1 MDVGKR
7 GDLGETK
14 AMWNDLKTTILLA
27 GLTGLLLVFGDA
39 YAGQQGMVFALVLAA
54 VMNLGSYFFSDKIAL
69 AMSGAQPI
77 ARDANP
83 RLYQIVERL
92 AAKANIPVPK
102 IYFIPTD
109 SPNAFATGR
118 NPHHASVAVTRGILE
133 ICDDEE
139 IEGVL
144 AHELGHVRN
153 RDILISAVVATIA
166 GAITMLARMV
176 YYAELFGLG
185 GGRSNDRRGGVLSA
199 LVMMIVAPL
208 AAMVIQLAIS
218 RSREYEADATG
229 ARITGNPQGLA
240 RALDKIDKWSKRIP
254 MQASPSMAHLFI
266 IQPLTTGEVFSSL
279 FSTHPP
285 IRKRIERLIGRDF
298 V

>member
-1 MDVGKR
+1 
-7 GDLGETK
+7 
-14 AMWNDLKTTILLA
+14 MWNNFKTTILLA
-27 GLTGLLLVFGDA
+27 GLTGLLLAIGQLWGGQRGMMIALIF
-39 YAGQQGMVFALVLAA
+39 AG
-54 VMNLGSYFFSDKIAL
+54 VMNLGTYFFSDKIAL
-69 AMSGAQPI
+69 SMSGAQPI
-77 ARDANP
+77 SREENP
-83 RLYQIVERL
+83 RIYQIVERL
-92 AAKANIPVPK
+92 AAKANIPAPK

-118 NPHHASVAVTRGILE
+118 NPSHASVAVTRGILE
-133 ICDDEE
+133 ICEDDE

-144 AHELGHVRN
+144 AHELGHVKN
-153 RDILISAVVATIA
+153 RDILISAVAATVA
-166 GAITMLARMV
+166 GAITMIARMV
-176 YYAELFGLG
+176 YYAELFGFG
-185 GGRSNDRRGGVLSA
+185 GGRSDSRRGGALSA
-199 LVMMIVAPL
+199 LAMMIVAPL
-208 AAMVIQLAIS
+208 AAMLIQLAIS

-229 ARITGNPQGLA
+229 AAITGNPQGLA

-254 MQASPSMAHLFI
+254 LQVSPSMAHMFI

>member
-1 MDVGKR
+1 
-7 GDLGETK
+7 
-14 AMWNDLKTTILLA
+14 MWNNLKTTILLA
-27 GLTGLLLVFGDA
+27 AMTGLLLA
-39 YAGQQGMVFALVLAA
+39 IGQLWGGQRGLMFALVLAG

-69 AMSGAQPI
+69 KMSGAKPI
-77 ARDANP
+77 ARDENP

-102 IYFIPTD
+102 IYYIPTD

-118 NPHHASVAVTRGILE
+118 NPNHASVAVTAGILE

-144 AHELGHVRN
+144 AHELGHVKN
-153 RDILISAVVATIA
+153 RDILISAVVATLA
-166 GAITMLARMV
+166 GAITLIARMA
-176 YYAELFGLG
+176 YWGELFGGFG
-185 GGRSNDRRGGVLSA
+185 GGRSDDRRGGGIFSA
-199 LVMMIVAPL
+199 LAMMILAPF
-208 AAMVIQLAIS
+208 AAMLIQLAIS

-229 ARITGNPQGLA
+229 AHITGNPQGLA
-240 RALDKIDKWSKRIP
+240 RALGKIDQWSKRIP
-254 MQASPSMAHLFI
+254 MRASPSMAHMYI
-266 IQPLTTGEVFSSL
+266 CQPLTTGEVFSSL

>member
-1 MDVGKR
+1 
-7 GDLGETK
+7 
-14 AMWNDLKTTILLA
+14 MWNNLKTTILLA
-27 GLTGLLLVFGDA
+27 GMTGLLLA
-39 YAGQQGMVFALVLAA
+39 IGQLWGGERGLMFALVLAA

-69 AMSGAQPI
+69 KMSGAQPI
-77 ARDANP
+77 AREDGP
-83 RLYQIVERL
+83 RIYQIVERL
-92 AAKANIPVPK
+92 AAKASIPVPK
-102 IYFIPTD
+102 IYMIPTD

-118 NPHHASVAVTRGILE
+118 NPNHASVAVTRGILD

-144 AHELGHVRN
+144 AHELGHVKN
-153 RDILISAVVATIA
+153 RDILISAVVATLA
-166 GAITMLARMV
+166 GAITMIGRMIWW
-176 YYAELFGLG
+176 AEMFGGFG
-185 GGRSNDRRGGVLSA
+185 GGRSDDRRGGAFSA
-199 LVMMIVAPL
+199 LAMMILAPL
-208 AAMVIQLAIS
+208 AAVLIQLAIS

-240 RALDKIDKWSKRIP
+240 RALDKIDKWAKRIP

-266 IQPLTTGEVFSSL
+266 YQPLTTGEIFSSL

>member
-1 MDVGKR
+1 
-7 GDLGETK
+7 
-14 AMWNDLKTTILLA
+14 MWNNLKTTLLLTA
-27 GLTGLLLVFGDA
+27 MTGLVLGIGDWWG
-39 YAGQQGMVFALVLAA
+39 GQNGLMFALVLAA

-69 AMSGAQPI
+69 ASSGAQPI
-77 ARDANP
+77 SREEGP
-83 RLYQIVERL
+83 RIYQIVERL

-102 IYFIPTD
+102 IYMIPTD

-118 NPHHASVAVTRGILE
+118 NPQHAAVAVTRGILE

-144 AHELGHVRN
+144 AHELGHVKN
-153 RDILISAVVATIA
+153 RDILTSAVVATLA
-166 GAITMLARMV
+166 GAITMIGRMLW
-176 YYAELFGLG
+176 YAELFGGFGGG
-185 GGRSNDRRGGVLSA
+185 GGRSDDRRGGALSA
-199 LVMMIVAPL
+199 LAMMILAPL
-208 AAMVIQLAIS
+208 AAMLIQLAIS

-240 RALDKIDKWSKRIP
+240 RALDKIDKWSKRVP
-254 MQASPSMAHLFI
+254 MDVAPSMAHLYI
-266 IQPLTTGEVFSSL
+266 LQPLSAGAIFSNL

-285 IRKRIERLIGRDF
+285 IPKRIERLIGRDF

>member
-1 MDVGKR
+1 
-7 GDLGETK
+7 
-14 AMWNDLKTTILLA
+14 MWNNFKTTILLA
-27 GLTGLLLVFGDA
+27 AMTGLVLGIGELWG
-39 YAGQQGMVFALVLAA
+39 GQNGLILALVIAA

-69 AMSGAQPI
+69 ASSGAQPI
-77 ARDANP
+77 SREAGP
-83 RLYQIVERL
+83 RIYQIVERL

-118 NPHHASVAVTRGILE
+118 NPSHASVAVTRGILD

-144 AHELGHVRN
+144 AHELGHVKN
-153 RDILISAVVATIA
+153 RDILTSAVVATLA
-166 GAITMLARMV
+166 GAITLIGRMLF
-176 YYAELFGLG
+176 YAEMFGGFG
-185 GGRSNDRRGGVLSA
+185 GGGGQSDDRRGGALSMLA
-199 LVMMIVAPL
+199 MMILAPL
-208 AAMVIQLAIS
+208 AATLIQLAIS

-240 RALDKIDKWSKRIP
+240 RALDKIEKWSKRIP
-254 MQASPSMAHLFI
+254 MDVAPSMAHLYI
-266 IQPLTTGEVFSSL
+266 LQPLTTGAIFSSL

>member
-1 MDVGKR
+1 M
-7 GDLGETK
+7 L
-14 AMWNDLKTTILLA
+14 NNLKTTILLA
-27 GLTGLLLVFGDA
+27 ALTGLLLVI
-39 YAGQQGMVFALVLAA
+39 GQALGGQRGMEMALIFAA

-69 AMSGAQPI
+69 ATSGAQPI
-77 ARDANP
+77 EREENP
-83 RLYQIVERL
+83 RIYQIVERL

-118 NPHHASVAVTRGILE
+118 NPNHASVAVTRGILE

-153 RDILISAVVATIA
+153 RDILISAIVATVA
-166 GAITMLARMV
+166 GAITMLAHFA
-176 YYAELFGLG
+176 YYAELFGGFG
-185 GGRSNDRRGGVLSA
+185 GEGGSDDRRGGIVSA
-199 LVMMIVAPL
+199 LAMMILAPL
-208 AAMVIQLAIS
+208 AATLIQLAIS
-218 RSREYEADATG
+218 RSREYEADHTG
-229 ARITGNPQGLA
+229 AQITGNPMGLA
-240 RALDKIDKWSKRIP
+240 RALDKIDKWSKQIP
-254 MQASPSMAHLFI
+254 MRVAPSMAHLYCA
-266 IQPLTTGEVFSSL
+266 QPLTTTQVFSSL

-285 IRKRIERLIGRDF
+285 IPKRIERLIGRDF